1 MKMLAAAVS
10 VTMILLSPASFAWA
24 AKREANDPRR
34 LCREAIQKSTG
45 QGKDAKV
52 SRKAIDRCVENGG
65 RI

>member
-1 MKMLAAAVS
+1 MKTLAAALS
-10 VTMILLSPASFAWA
+10 VVILLGATGIAMA

-34 LCREAIQKSTG
+34 ICREAIQKSNG

-65 RI
+65 KI